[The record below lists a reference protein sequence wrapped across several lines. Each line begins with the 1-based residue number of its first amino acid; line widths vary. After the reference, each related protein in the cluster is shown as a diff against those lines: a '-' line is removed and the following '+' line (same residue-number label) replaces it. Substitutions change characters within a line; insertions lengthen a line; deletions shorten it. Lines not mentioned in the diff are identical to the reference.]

1 MHTKHLQLS
10 RELRSAGFWTALIAA
25 VVLVLNQ
32 VLGWGFNQATIYSLA
47 GTAVSLLVSLH
58 LVAAAH
64 VRASTTS
71 ESTAAS
77 TSLMDRLAGS
87 LEGMLKVAAKP
98 MAPTNVTGTTDP
110 KEAPKTTVVDG
121 GSKPPA

>member
-10 RELRSAGFWTALIAA
+10 KELRSAGFWTALIAA
-25 VVLVLNQ
+25 VILVLNQ
-32 VLGWGFNQATIYSLA
+32 VMGWDFSQATIYSIA
-47 GTAVSLLVSLH
+47 GTAVSLLVSMH

-71 ESTAAS
+71 ENTAAS

-87 LEGMLKVAAKP
+87 LEGMLKGVSHPGTAG
-98 MAPTNVTGTTDP
+98 VTVTAP
-110 KEAPKTTVVDG
+110 KEPPKTTVVDG

>member
-1 MHTKHLQLS
+1 MHTKHLQLA

-32 VLGWGFNQATIYSLA
+32 VMDWGFNQATIYSIA

-64 VRASTTS
+64 VK
-71 ESTAAS
+71 AAS
-77 TSLMDRLAGS
+77 TSERTATDAGVLS
-87 LEGMLKVAAKP
+87 AIAGAIEGIIHKLPGSEGPAGAEGATEAAK
-98 MAPTNVTGTTDP
+98 ASAGD
-110 KEAPKTTVVDG
+110 
-121 GSKPPA
+121 KPAS